1 MTPTPANAYDPNVD
15 PTDCWFCVLGSKGS
29 GFRLMGGGE
38 GSWFG
43 SSLVTATALL
53 RFRGSRTMV
62 LPRDVNTAA
71 ERRIMIPEDKRSVS
85 RVQPLSF
92 LLFNVQDELAFVKPP
107 VSRN

>member
-1 MTPTPANAYDPNVD
+1 
-15 PTDCWFCVLGSKGS
+15 
-29 GFRLMGGGE
+29 
-38 GSWFG
+38 
-43 SSLVTATALL
+43 
-53 RFRGSRTMV
+53 MV